1 MCTSVFWVN
10 DMGEWKRIYG
20 NPRRIGAIALIAVF
34 SVAFFFVGRMD
45 YFGRGAVTALLDG
58 EGYCAG
64 LVERLRG
71 HTDEEIAQLLEEEYD
86 IVQNY
91 WTLYGRDRDDP
102 WITEWVTE
110 QGIDIDAVCEAIA
123 RRPYFDSMDE
133 LDRWTAGLR
142 LSIALSRIEELK
154 EQAAYISGYAA
165 YLDRIQIQAEQ
176 QSQTAL
182 FGDENSFARRNLVR
196 TAEEFNALR
205 GVEVSFGANRAYE
218 GWIEYELADYL
229 YLLLIVIFVLAFLEE
244 RKAGLWGAVRA
255 CRGGRLPLG
264 LQRAAI
270 LASASVLGVG
280 LIYGVNLLVSLTLS
294 GGWGDMG
301 RSIQSLLMFR
311 TLTQQAAIGQWIA
324 QYLLVKA
331 ASGFM
336 VGLFLW
342 CVLGSMSNVQFS
354 LTVLGVTVTV
364 EYVLFAFLP
373 VQSILNP
380 VKYFNLFSYIRTSK
394 LYTEYLNV
402 NLLGYPFGIRPLALI
417 WLPVFTVVFF
427 SWAML
432 IQYRRRPEGNRDT
445 LSVIAGVWDRL
456 IDFFRRRLTIGGW
469 ELYKTLIFQ
478 RVLLILIVI
487 FIFSGSLSYIR
498 YIGGIAQDPW
508 YEAYLNDMMGPIDGW
523 TDEYLESARAN
534 AAGDPELLSAIG
546 RVEARVEEL
555 RTRAAAGGYQP
566 WIVES
571 RPYESVYGDASQDLQ
586 RVNAAAAMMFLIV
599 CCAASGAFER
609 QSGVVFMIRSL
620 KRGRR
625 GIFARKLL
633 TAAVLTALVWA
644 MVYFREFDQ
653 FAAYWKPASLAAPV
667 GNFDILARFPL
678 NVTMGQYITL
688 VNALR
693 FLMLYLLAA
702 AVMFIS
708 SLMPTVE
715 LAYIVNITALGL
727 PAILFALGIDILR
740 FVSPLQAVSAAE
752 ELWTLGTTGD
762 WSGFVLFAVWLI
774 VGGAALVVYYRRWS
788 GARRSNAADRAV

>member
-1 MCTSVFWVN
+1 
-10 DMGEWKRIYG
+10 MGEWKRIYG
-20 NPRRIGAIALIAVF
+20 NPKRLLAIGLITLL
-34 SVAFFFVGRMD
+34 SVVFFFAGRMD
-45 YFGRGAVTALLDG
+45 YFGRGAITALLDG
-58 EGYCAG
+58 EGYYAG

-71 HTDEEIAQLLEEEYD
+71 HTDEEIARLLEEEYN

-91 WTLYGRDRDDP
+91 WTLYGRNRDDP

-110 QGIDIDAVCEAIA
+110 WGIDIDAVYEAIA
-123 RRPYFDSMDE
+123 QRPYFDSMDE
-133 LDRWTAGLR
+133 LDPWTAGRR
-142 LSIALSRIEELK
+142 LSIALSRVGELE

-165 YLDRIQIQAEQ
+165 YLDRIQTQAER

-182 FGDENSFARRNLVR
+182 FGDGNSFAHRNLVH
-196 TAEEFNALR
+196 TADEFDALR

-229 YLLLIVIFVLAFLEE
+229 YLLLIVIFVFAFLEE
-244 RKAGLWGAVRA
+244 RKAGLWGTVRA
-255 CRGGRLPLG
+255 CRGGRLHLG
-264 LQRAAI
+264 VQRAAI
-270 LASASVLGVG
+270 LASASVLGVA

-311 TLTQQAAIGQWIA
+311 TLTQQATIGQWITR
-324 QYLLVKA
+324 YLLVKA

-342 CVLGSMSNVQFS
+342 CVLGSMSNVQYS
-354 LTVLGVTVTV
+354 LAVLGVTVAV

-402 NLLGYPFGIRPLALI
+402 NLLGWPFGIRPLALI
-417 WLPVFTVVFF
+417 WLPIFTAAFF
-427 SWAML
+427 VWAML
-432 IQYRRRPEGNRDT
+432 IQHLRRPEGNRDI
-445 LSVIAGVWDRL
+445 LSVIAGVWDRFM
-456 IDFFRRRLTIGGW
+456 DFFRRRLTIGGW

-487 FIFSGSLSYIR
+487 FIASGSLSYIR
-498 YIGGIAQDPW
+498 YSGGSAQDPW
-508 YEAYLNDMMGPIDGW
+508 YQAYLKEMMGPIDGW
-523 TDEYLESARAN
+523 TDEYLETARVN
-534 AAGDPELLSAIG
+534 ASGDPELLSALG

-586 RVNAAAAMMFLIV
+586 RVNAAAAMMFLIM

-625 GIFARKLL
+625 GIFVRKLL
-633 TAAVLTALVWA
+633 TAAVLTALVCA
-644 MVYFREFDQ
+644 MVYAREFDQ
-653 FAAYWKPASLAAPV
+653 FVTYWKPASLAAPV

-688 VNALR
+688 VYALR
-693 FLMLYLLAA
+693 FLMLYLLAV
-702 AVMFIS
+702 AVMFVS
-708 SLMPTVE
+708 SLTPTVE

-740 FVSPLQAVSAAE
+740 YVSPIQAVSAAE
-752 ELWTLGTTGD
+752 GLWTLATTG
-762 WSGFVLFAVWLI
+762 SLAGLIPFAVWLI
-774 VGGAALVVYYRRWS
+774 VGGAALALYYRRWT
-788 GARRSNAADRAV
+788 GARGRGAAGRVESSKI